1 MTMPTDPRGL
11 TLWQITSKYFCAGLE
26 TDAAGVVVKAAPV
39 LRWCVG
45 RTRAALRP
53 YFARKG
59 WEVRL
64 VRR

>member
-1 MTMPTDPRGL
+1 MPSDHDFRGL
-11 TLWQITSKYFCAGLE
+11 ALWQITLSHFCGGLQ
-26 TDAAGVVVKAAPV
+26 TDAAGVVVTAAPV

-45 RTRAALRP
+45 RTRDALRP